1 MPIRITSAI
10 NGFRRAGVAH
20 TTAPTTYPDQ
30 FFTEQQLAQL
40 EAEPRLVVEHISAD
54 EITDPVIDSQGTVEP
69 DSVPGTVDTT
79 TDTTSTDEVGEGVN
93 LLQPLIDVIA
103 SLDPQDE
110 ALWNKD
116 RTPKAA
122 NFPAG
127 TSAEDRANA
136 WEMFKAGIDNQE
148 QDA

>member
-10 NGFRRAGVAH
+10 DGFRRAGVSH
-20 TTAPTTYPDQ
+20 PKSPTTYPDY
-30 FFTEQQLAQL
+30 FFTEEQLAQL
-40 EAEPRLVVEHISAD
+40 EAEPRLVVEHIDAD
-54 EITDPVIDSQGTVEP
+54 QISDPATDPQGTVEP
-69 DSVPGTVDTT
+69 DHVSGTVEATT
-79 TDTTSTDEVGEGVN
+79 TTEIGEGAN
-93 LLQPLIDVIA
+93 LLQPLIDIIA

-116 RTPKAA
+116 STPKAA

-136 WEMFKAGIDNQE
+136 WEMFKAGLDNQE